1 MKKLYLIIIAC
12 VLGTGLS
19 YAQSQLK
26 KADKLFEEF
35 KFVKA
40 LDQYMAAYRSSFSI
54 LF

>member
-1 MKKLYLIIIAC
+1 MKKLYLIIVVCI
-12 VLGTGLS
+12 LGTSLS

-40 LDQYMAAYRSSFSI
+40 
-54 LF
+54 